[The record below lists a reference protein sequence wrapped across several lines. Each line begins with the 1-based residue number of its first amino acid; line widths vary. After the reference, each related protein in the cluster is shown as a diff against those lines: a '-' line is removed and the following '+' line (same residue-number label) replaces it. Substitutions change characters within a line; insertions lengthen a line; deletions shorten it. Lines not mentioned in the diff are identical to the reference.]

1 MILSILEIFGMI
13 IIIVVFPYVV
23 KRYNNVSVFAGCM
36 WIWGLVF
43 TLMPLVGILAQKT
56 LPLRR
61 THDDPPALGGLWAF
75 VLLLLLIERFSA
87 MTYP

>member
-1 MILSILEIFGMI
+1 MILSISEILGML
-13 IIIVVFPYVV
+13 IIIVVFPYLGR
-23 KRYNNVSVFAGCM
+23 RYNNVSVFAGCM

-56 LPLRR
+56 LHFMR
-61 THDDPPALGGLWAF
+61 THDNPPALGGLWGF
-75 VLLLLLIERFSA
+75 VLLVLVVEKVSV